1 MQCILEKFNAYTNIA
16 QFWVNNA
23 SPQLRSIARRR
34 DLAKGH
40 LVRAI
45 LLDANRHN
53 DLLMPGNTL
62 HCTVV
67 NINEEDDECTVR
79 IVPPPVPK
87 PKSFTHPHVPVVQ
100 THELQVG
107 TYYKQVIGYN
117 NKGVWSIV
125 PFGIPYATPHS
136 TTYPLDKPTWAG
148 RYTGKEGDDYYFE
161 LNTTVQRVKPKTYVA
176 KYNKQTKHVAWIE
189 DTPEKRQYYEHY
201 DGDTIK
207 YLDDL
212 VGTTCF
218 VVSVPPPNES
228 ELVTRGPLLV
238 GHYYSTCIGRKEGHW
253 PDELYYKDGPLT
265 YLGKYVG
272 ESRYG
277 SGDGGTAFAHF
288 EKADG
293 TMIKHEYNYEGTT
306 TFLEKRCAK
315 NPEVEDETTF
325 LECIGEK

>member
-16 QFWVNNA
+16 QLWVTDA
-23 SPQLRSIARRR
+23 SIQIQSIARKH
-34 DLAKGH
+34 DVGKGY

-45 LLDANRHN
+45 ILDANRYA
-53 DLLMPGNTL
+53 DLLVPGNVL
-62 HCTVV
+62 QGDLLD
-67 NINEEDDECTVR
+67 INEEEKECRVR
-79 IVPPPVPK
+79 PK
-87 PKSFTHPHVPVVQ
+87 IIKIKSFAHENVPVVQ
-100 THELQVG
+100 ALELQPG

-125 PFGIPYATPHS
+125 PFGTPYS
-136 TTYPLDKPTWAG
+136 STYPLDTPSWAG
-148 RYTGKEGDDYYFE
+148 RYTGKEGDDHYFE

-176 KYNKQTKHVAWIE
+176 KYNHDTKLLAWIE
-189 DTPEKRQYYEHY
+189 DTPEKRRYYQQWEK
-201 DGDTIK
+201 DKIEF
-207 YLDDL
+207 LNDL
-212 VGTTCF
+212 VGITCF
-218 VVSVPPPNES
+218 VVSAPPHNES
-228 ELVTRGPLLV
+228 EIVTRGPLLI

-277 SGDGGTAFAHF
+277 GGDGGTAFAHF

-293 TMIKHEYNYEGTT
+293 TVVKHEYNYEGTT

-315 NPEVEDETTF
+315 NPKVEDETTL